1 MGLMRRFEFATAS
14 RIIFGRGTLKEVPV
28 EAAQMGGRPMV
39 VTGKN
44 TERAAALLNLLN
56 VTSIQT
62 FTFGITGEPTIEMI
76 LEGVQLARKNVCDV
90 VIGIGGG
97 SVIDSAKAISALLTN
112 SGDIMEYLEV
122 IGQGKP
128 LTQAPAPCIAIPTTA
143 GTGAE
148 VTRNSVLTST
158 EHRVKVSL
166 RSPTMLPDL
175 AVIDPEL
182 TYSMP
187 PSVTASTGLDALTQ
201 NLEPFVSKQSNP
213 LTDALCREGL
223 RRIACSLSRAFENP
237 RDTAARED
245 MSIASLFG
253 GLALANSKL
262 GAVHG
267 FAGPMGAMFPIPHG
281 VICACL
287 LPHVMEVNVNAL
299 QDKGPLEFLSRYEE
313 IARLLTG
320 RPDAGAID
328 GIDWIHDLCNAL
340 NVPPLFELGITESH
354 FPEIISGAK
363 RASSMKGNPIELTDE
378 ELIEILRKAVL
389 KSNLQT

>member
-1 MGLMRRFEFATAS
+1 MGLMVRFEFATTS
-14 RIIFGRGTLKEVPV
+14 RIIFGCGTLKEVP
-28 EAAQMGGRPMV
+28 ALATKMGGRPLV
-39 VTGKN
+39 ITGKN
-44 TERAAALLNLLN
+44 PERAATLLDLLKAI
-56 VTSIQT
+56 SMQT
-62 FTFGITGEPTIEMI
+62 FTFGVTGEPTIEMAF
-76 LEGVQLARKNVCDV
+76 EGAQIARKKACDFI
-90 VIGIGGG
+90 IGIGGG
-97 SVIDSAKAISALLTN
+97 SVIDAAKAIAALLTN
-112 SGDIMEYLEV
+112 SGDIMDYLEV
-122 IGQGKP
+122 IGQGLP
-128 LTQAPAPCIAIPTTA
+128 LTQASAACIAIPTTA

-148 VTRNSVLTST
+148 VTRNSVLSST

-187 PSVTASTGLDALTQ
+187 PSLTASTGLDALTQ

-223 RRIACSLSRAFENP
+223 RRVARSLRRVFENP
-237 RDTAARED
+237 RDLAARED

-267 FAGPMGAMFPIPHG
+267 FAGTMGAMFSIPHG

-287 LPHVMEVNVNAL
+287 LPHVMEVNVKAL
-299 QDKGPLEFLSRYEE
+299 QQKGSLEFLSRYDE

-320 RPDAGAID
+320 KPDAEATD
-328 GIDWIHDLCNAL
+328 GVDWIHDLCNAL
-340 NVPPLFELGITESH
+340 NVTPLFEFGVTGAH
-354 FPEIISGAK
+354 FPEMIAGAK

-389 KSNLQT
+389 KTKLQV